1 MSFMEKAQGWLGKFT
16 NKPQQGSDPA
26 YTQRADGSTSGY
38 HPNTQRMKPQPAPQ
52 PEPVPQW
59 QPEPGY
65 VPPQQMGAAPQEG
78 GKPSWLNTGKQK
90 PVQEQPQMG
99 YTQQQAPQQSYTQQM
114 NYQQPYQAAPQPT
127 GYTQQQP
134 QMGYQQPAPQM
145 QQPMGQEYRGGFA
158 PTWQQPVANVPG
170 SPFEGYVG
178 ANQTMNQPAM
188 NGGSAA
194 PNNIVYMNG
203 VTVGQDGTAYRHS
216 MRVAQ
221 ITTVPDCYRL
231 VAFMRSGE
239 SVLVNLDEMNETEEM
254 GRCLD
259 LLYGAAYAL
268 QCTFTRVANRC
279 LYLITPADILVQP
292 YEAIAEES
300 DREIDARWPDPA
312 SVGYMQR
319 NAQREQDKFGHFTQ
333 HNAWGAQPQQPQMNS
348 FGYQGYGAQNAYQ
361 QGYQQ
366 PAYRQQQFAAG
377 GDPVGFGN
385 RAARAQNTGYTDFG
399 GFGGLGGRR

>member
-1 MSFMEKAQGWLGKFT
+1 MSFMEKAQGWLGKLT
-16 NKPQQGSDPA
+16 SKPQQGSDPA

-38 HPNTQRMKPQPAPQ
+38 HPNTQRMKAQPAPQPQ

-65 VPPQQMGAAPQEG
+65 VPPQQMGAAPQAEE
-78 GKPSWLNTGKQK
+78 GKPSWLKTGKQQ
-90 PVQEQPQMG
+90 PVQPQQGFTQQQAAVPPQMG
-99 YTQQQAPQQSYTQQM
+99 YTQQQPQSYTQQM
-114 NYQQPYQAAPQPT
+114 NYQQPYQAAPQST

-134 QMGYQQPAPQM
+134 QTGYQQA
-145 QQPMGQEYRGGFA
+145 PMGQDYRGGFT

-188 NGGSAA
+188 NAA
-194 PNNIVYMNG
+194 NGNAVPNNIVYMNG

-292 YEAIAEES
+292 YDAIAEES

-319 NAQREQDKFGHFTQ
+319 NAEREQQKYGHFTQ
-333 HNAWGAQPQQPQMNS
+333 KNVWDQPQMNG
-348 FGYQGYGAQNAYQ
+348 FGGYQGYAPQ
-361 QGYQQ
+361 QSYQQ
-366 PAYRQQQFAAG
+366 PDYPQQFAAG

-399 GFGGLGGRR
+399 GFGGLGARR

>member
-1 MSFMEKAQGWLGKFT
+1 MSFMDKAQGWLGKFT
-16 NKPQQGSDPA
+16 NKPNHGSDPA

-38 HPNTQRMKPQPAPQ
+38 HPNTQRMKPQQAPQQPQ
-52 PEPVPQW
+52 PEPAAQW

-65 VPPQQMGAAPQEG
+65 TSPQQMGQQQGAQDD
-78 GKPSWLNTGKQK
+78 GKPSWLKTGKQK
-90 PVQEQPQMG
+90 PVQPEQAPQQPPMG
-99 YTQQQAPQQSYTQQM
+99 YTQQQSAYQYQQPQTSYTQQM
-114 NYQQPYQAAPQPT
+114 NYQQP
-127 GYTQQQP
+127 
-134 QMGYQQPAPQM
+134 QMGYQQPQM
-145 QQPMGQEYRGGFA
+145 NQPVGQEFRGGFA

-178 ANQTMNQPAM
+178 ANQTMNQQPV
-188 NGGSAA
+188 NAA

-221 ITTVPDCYRL
+221 ITNVPDCYRL

-239 SVLVNLDEMNETEEM
+239 SVLVNLDEMRETEEM

-292 YEAIAEES
+292 YDTIAEET

-319 NAQREQDKFGHFTQ
+319 NAQREQEKYGHF
-333 HNAWGAQPQQPQMNS
+333 AQQNQWPQQQVNG
-348 FGYQGYGAQNAYQ
+348 F
-361 QGYQQ
+361 GYQQ
-366 PAYRQQQFAAG
+366 PSYGGFQQQFAAG

-385 RAARAQNTGYTDFG
+385 RASRSQNTGYTDFG
-399 GFGGLGGRR
+399 GFGGLGARR

>member
-1 MSFMEKAQGWLGKFT
+1 MSFMDKAQSWLGKFSS
-16 NKPQQGSDPA
+16 KPQQGSDPA

-38 HPNTQRMKPQPAPQ
+38 HPNTQRMKPQPAPAPQ

-65 VPPQQMGAAPQEG
+65 TPPQQMGQQPEQD
-78 GKPSWLNTGKQK
+78 GKPAWLKTGRQA
-90 PVQEQPQMG
+90 PVQPQGAAQGYQPTG
-99 YTQQQAPQQSYTQQM
+99 FTQQM
-114 NYQQPYQAAPQPT
+114 NYQQPQGPQST
-127 GYTQQQP
+127 GFTQQMPQQP
-134 QMGYQQPAPQM
+134 QGYQPSGFTKQMNYQQP
-145 QQPMGQEYRGGFA
+145 PMAQDYHGGFA
-158 PTWQQPVANVPG
+158 PTWQQPPANVPG

-178 ANQTMNQPAM
+178 ANHTMNQQPV
-188 NGGSAA
+188 NGMGSNAV

-239 SVLVNLDEMNETEEM
+239 SVLVNLDEMHETEEM

-292 YEAIAEES
+292 YDSIAEES

-319 NAQREQDKFGHFTQ
+319 NAQREQDKYGHFTQ
-333 HNAWGAQPQQPQMNS
+333 KNAWQPQAQQGAFSGYQPAQQPMYNS
-348 FGYQGYGAQNAYQ
+348 F
-361 QGYQQ
+361 
-366 PAYRQQQFAAG
+366 PQQFAAG

-399 GFGGLGGRR
+399 GFGGLGARR

>member
-52 PEPVPQW
+52 PQPEPVPQW

-65 VPPQQMGAAPQEG
+65 VPPQQMGAAPQAD
-78 GKPSWLNTGKQK
+78 GKPSWLRTGRQK
-90 PVQEQPQMG
+90 PVQEQPPMG
-99 YTQQQAPQQSYTQQM
+99 YTQQQAPQQGYTQQM
-114 NYQQPYQAAPQPT
+114 NYQQVPYQAAPQPT

-145 QQPMGQEYRGGFA
+145 QQPPMGQDYRGGFT

-188 NGGSAA
+188 NSGMGGNGGV

-292 YEAIAEES
+292 YDTIAEES

-319 NAQREQDKFGHFTQ
+319 NAQREQQKYGHFTQ
-333 HNAWGAQPQQPQMNS
+333 KNVWDQPQQPQMNS
-348 FGYQGYGAQNAYQ
+348 FGGYPGYEQNAY
-361 QGYQQ
+361 
-366 PAYRQQQFAAG
+366 PQQFAAG